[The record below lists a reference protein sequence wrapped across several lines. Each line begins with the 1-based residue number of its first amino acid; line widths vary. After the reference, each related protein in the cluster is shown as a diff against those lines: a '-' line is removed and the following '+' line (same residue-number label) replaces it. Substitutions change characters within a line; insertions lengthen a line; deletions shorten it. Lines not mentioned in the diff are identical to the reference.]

1 MRLDNQTKSLI
12 VEAKLGNKE
21 ALNKLF
27 AQHQSRILRIVRF
40 RLSPGLRQKL
50 KLQSMDIVQE
60 VFMYALKHLEEFEPQ
75 SQGHFFHWLSKKV
88 EHYII
93 DKIRYVSRDKRK
105 APGGEV
111 SMDQPYKPSQEN
123 SEMKI
128 QIQDDRPT
136 PSKFAVIKERER
148 LIDSLLEKLKEK
160 DREVIINKDLEQLT
174 HKEIG
179 QMYGKSEDAVRKQY
193 CRAFKK
199 LIDLSEDK
207 LKPFIAKATYKQYE
221 YGI

>member
-1 MRLDNQTKSLI
+1 
-12 VEAKLGNKE
+12 
-21 ALNKLF
+21 
-27 AQHQSRILRIVRF
+27 
-40 RLSPGLRQKL
+40 
-50 KLQSMDIVQE
+50 MDIVQE